1 MTSEPI
7 AADGAAAPPA
17 EAVSTPTE
25 ALPAPSRGRLVA
37 EIWIVLGLSLGQSAV
52 YAILRLVDRLTR
64 PEALSQQVATLNP
77 SQSDRPWLD
86 LTYQLVNIAF
96 GLVPVALALFLLA
109 QPRGLRDVLRR
120 IGLDGARPWRDLG
133 AGAGLAALIGI
144 PGLGLYVA
152 GRALG
157 LSVHISTSGLADHWW
172 TIPVLVLAAA
182 FNGVLEEV
190 VVVAW
195 LVDRLR
201 AIGWRV
207 PAILVTSAVLR
218 GSYHLYQGP
227 AMALGNVAMG
237 LVLGYVYLR
246 TKRVMPLVVAHTLL
260 DVVSFLGPVL
270 LPAALLTG
278 LGIT

>member
-7 AADGAAAPPA
+7 AAEQAAVPA
-17 EAVSTPTE
+17 GTAEVA
-25 ALPAPSRGRLVA
+25 PAPSRGRLVA

-64 PEALSQQVATLNP
+64 PEQLSQQVATLNP

-109 QPRGLRDVLRR
+109 QPRGLRDALHR
-120 IGLDGARPWRDLG
+120 IGLDVARPWRDLG
-133 AGAGLAALIGI
+133 VGAGLAALIGI
-144 PGLGLYVA
+144 PGIGLYAA

-182 FNGVLEEV
+182 FNGILEEV

-201 AIGWRV
+201 AIGWRM
-207 PAILVTSAVLR
+207 PLVLVASAVLR

-237 LVLGYVYLR
+237 LVFGWVYLR
-246 TKRVMPLVVAHTLL
+246 TRRVMPLVVAHTLL
-260 DVVSFLGPVL
+260 DVASFVGPLL